1 MTNPTPAPA
10 AEPLPV
16 ALLLPGQGAQHPG
29 MATGLYGH
37 DEVFTGAADE
47 VFDALGA
54 PGAHVRDDWLG
65 ERPGVPMD
73 HVTRSQIL
81 LFTIDYALGRTVESW
96 GVRPAALL
104 GHSVG
109 EMAAAVLADVFTLAD
124 AARLMWDR
132 VTRLADGP
140 AGGMVAVAAAPD
152 ALTPYLRDDV
162 VVGAHNAPRQT
173 ILAGPEPHLGQVTRE
188 LREQGLVC
196 RTVPSSTPFH
206 SPVLAPL
213 AARAEPAFAAVR
225 ARPPALPLISGYT
238 AAPLTAR
245 QAADPAWWSSHPVAQ
260 VRFWPALDH
269 LLGGPGRQLVECGP
283 GRGLSALARRHPAVL
298 AGRSR
303 VLPLLPAG
311 PADASRT
318 RDDLAAARSLL
329 TAPSA

>member
-1 MTNPTPAPA
+1 MSRSMPA
-10 AEPLPV
+10 AGPEPLPV

-37 DEVFTGAADE
+37 DEAFTGAADE
-47 VFDALGA
+47 VFAALGA
-54 PGAHVRDDWLG
+54 DGGRVRDDWLG
-65 ERPGVPMD
+65 DRPRVPVD

-96 GVRPAALL
+96 GVRPAGLL

-109 EMAAAVLADVFTLAD
+109 EMAGAVLAGVFAVAD

-132 VTRLADGP
+132 VTRLAEGP

-152 ALTPYLRDDV
+152 ALAPYLRGGV

-173 ILAGPEPHLGQVTRE
+173 VLAGPEPQLGEVTSL
-188 LREQGLVC
+188 LREQGMVC
-196 RTVPSSTPFH
+196 RTVPASTPFH

-213 AARAEPAFAAVR
+213 AARAEPAFATVR

-238 AAPLTAR
+238 AAPLTAD
-245 QAADPAWWSSHPVAQ
+245 QAADPAWWSSHPAAP

-269 LLGGPGRQLVECGP
+269 LLRGPGRQLVECGP
-283 GRGLSALARRHPAVL
+283 GRGLTAIARRHPAVL

-311 PADASRT
+311 PADQAEA
-318 RDDLAAARSLL
+318 RDCLAAARSVLDP
-329 TAPSA
+329 AAA

>member
-1 MTNPTPAPA
+1 MTNTMPVTG
-10 AEPLPV
+10 AEPLPA

-37 DEVFTGAADE
+37 DEVFTEAADE
-47 VFDALGA
+47 VFAALGA
-54 PGAHVRDDWLG
+54 PGAEVRDDWLA

-81 LFTIDYALGRTVESW
+81 LFTIDYALGRTVGSW
-96 GVRPAALL
+96 GVRPVALL

-109 EMAAAVLADVFTLAD
+109 EMAAAVLAGVFTLSD

-132 VTRLADGP
+132 VTRLAGGP
-140 AGGMVAVAAAPD
+140 AGGMVAVAATPD
-152 ALTPYLRDDV
+152 TLTPYLRDDV

-173 ILAGPEPHLGQVTRE
+173 ILAGPEPHLGEVTAA
-188 LREQGLVC
+188 LRERGLVC
-196 RTVPSSTPFH
+196 RAVPSSTPFH

-213 AARAEPAFAAVR
+213 AAGAEPAFAAVG
-225 ARPPALPLISGYT
+225 ARPPGLPLISGYS
-238 AAPLTAR
+238 AAPLTAE
-245 QAADPAWWSSHPVAQ
+245 QAADPVWWSSHPAAP

-269 LLGGPGRQLVECGP
+269 LLSGAGRQLVECGP
-283 GRGLSALARRHPAVL
+283 GRGLSAIARRHPAVL

-311 PADASRT
+311 PSDAAGT
-318 RDDLAAARSLL
+318 RDGLAAARELL
-329 TAPSA
+329 TAYAA

>member
-1 MTNPTPAPA
+1 
-10 AEPLPV
+10 
-16 ALLLPGQGAQHPG
+16 

-54 PGAHVRDDWLG
+54 PGTHVRDDWLG

-96 GVRPAALL
+96 GVRPAVLL

-140 AGGMVAVAAAPD
+140 AAWDGRGGGRPRRAD
-152 ALTPYLRDDV
+152 ALPPRRRRGGSAQRAPPDDPGKPRTAPGPGHPGV
-162 VVGAHNAPRQT
+162 ARAGARLPDRA
-173 ILAGPEPHLGQVTRE
+173 
-188 LREQGLVC
+188 
-196 RTVPSSTPFH
+196 
-206 SPVLAPL
+206 VLDALPQSGARPL

-260 VRFWPALDH
+260 VRFW
-269 LLGGPGRQLVECGP
+269 
-283 GRGLSALARRHPAVL
+283 
-298 AGRSR
+298 
-303 VLPLLPAG
+303 
-311 PADASRT
+311 
-318 RDDLAAARSLL
+318 
-329 TAPSA
+329 

>member
-1 MTNPTPAPA
+1 MSSSAPA
-10 AEPLPV
+10 DRVKRLPV

-37 DEVFTGAADE
+37 DEVFTGAADA
-47 VFDALGA
+47 VFTALGTE
-54 PGAHVRDDWLG
+54 GGRVRDDWLG
-65 ERPGVPMD
+65 ERPRVPVD

-81 LFTIDYALGRTVESW
+81 LFTIDYALGRMVESW
-96 GVRPAALL
+96 GVRLAALL

-109 EMAAAVLADVFTLAD
+109 EMAGAVLAGVFTVSD

-132 VTRLADGP
+132 VTRLAEGP

-152 ALTPYLRDDV
+152 TLTPYLRGDV

-173 ILAGPEPHLGQVTRE
+173 VLAGPEPELGEVTDV
-188 LREQGLVC
+188 LRKQGLVC

-213 AARAEPAFAAVR
+213 AAHAEPVFAAVR

-238 AAPLTAR
+238 AAPLTSD
-245 QAADPAWWSSHPVAQ
+245 QAADPAWWSSHPAAP

-269 LLGGPGRQLVECGP
+269 LLRGPGRLLVECGP
-283 GRGLSALARRHPAVL
+283 GRGLTAVARRHPAVL
-298 AGRSR
+298 AGRSQ
-303 VLPLLPAG
+303 VLPLLPSG
-311 PADASRT
+311 PADRAEAREC
-318 RDDLAAARSLL
+318 LAAARSVL
-329 TAPSA
+329 TSVA